1 MDVEDQTTE
10 AMRRGTKGVQ
20 GGVRIVFDSTCAN
33 HDEKYNKFQSVAW
46 EIHVDLMRQVRV
58 QEKCATVYIM
68 EKTTLNF
75 DFSELSNL

>member
-1 MDVEDQTTE
+1 M
-10 AMRRGTKGVQ
+10 
-20 GGVRIVFDSTCAN
+20 TCAN

-46 EIHVDLMRQVRV
+46 EIHVDLIRQVRV